1 MGEAIVEVL
10 MGRGGTLVPVAL
22 TGAGRGGTTVDVS
35 GVEVTMVG
43 ADEDRVSAL
52 KRAMADYPGMIVIDF
67 TLPEAVNDMAQVYC
81 EAGAPF
87 VMGTTG
93 GDRDKLFADVDA
105 AGLHAVIAPQMGK
118 QIVALQAGLAHMAS
132 AFPDAFKGY
141 TMTVVESH
149 QSTKVDTS
157 GTAKALVE
165 SFNGLGAGFDV
176 ADIEMVREPSEQV
189 SRMGVPEDALS
200 GHAYHTYE
208 LTAPDGTVTFQFQH
222 NVCGRSIYAEGSVD
236 AAVFLAARMA
246 EGSDKKVFNMM
257 DVLAAGA
264 MA

>member
-1 MGEAIVEVL
+1 M
-10 MGRGGTLVPVAL
+10 
-22 TGAGRGGTTVDVS
+22 
-35 GVEVTMVG
+35 
-43 ADEDRVSAL
+43 
-52 KRAMADYPGMIVIDF
+52 
-67 TLPEAVNDMAQVYC
+67 
-81 EAGAPF
+81 
-87 VMGTTG
+87 
-93 GDRDKLFADVDA
+93 
-105 AGLHAVIAPQMGK
+105 
-118 QIVALQAGLAHMAS
+118 
-132 AFPDAFKGY
+132 
-141 TMTVVESH
+141 
-149 QSTKVDTS
+149 
-157 GTAKALVE
+157 E

-176 ADIEMVREPSEQV
+176 ANIEMVREPSEQV

-246 EGSDKKVFNMM
+246 EGGDKKVFNMM